1 MTGPLQAPLLC
12 ELHAHTTWSDGSQTI
27 GQLVDA
33 YGQAGFDV
41 LCITDHVV
49 RSDDAEHPPGGPP
62 RHVHARNHSS
72 YVMAIEIEA
81 ARARAQY
88 DMLVL
93 PGLELTYNDPDPLRA
108 AHAVAVGLES
118 FTGVDDGI
126 ECALRQARGH
136 GAALIAAHPYTP
148 AVAEDASRATAR
160 FAVDWQTLEPL
171 VDRWELINR
180 RDVFAWV
187 AEAGLPAVA
196 TGDAHEPE
204 HVFTW
209 KTMILCRNE
218 RASVLAHLRSE
229 APTYL
234 VDASLVVAARQITA
248 SAQVSRA
255 AS

>member
-1 MTGPLQAPLLC
+1 MTGPPRAPLLC

-33 YGQAGFDV
+33 YGHAGFDV
-41 LCITDHVV
+41 LCVTDHVV
-49 RSDDAEHPPGGPP
+49 RSDDPDHAPDGAPG
-62 RHVHARNHSS
+62 HVHAKNHSS

-81 ARARAQY
+81 ARARVQY

-93 PGLELTYNDPDPLRA
+93 PGLELTYNDPDPLLA

-126 ECALRQARGH
+126 EGALRQARRQ
-136 GAALIAAHPYTP
+136 GAALIAAHPYAP
-148 AVAEDASRATAR
+148 AAADQAPRATAR
-160 FAVDWQTLEPL
+160 FAADWHALAPL

-180 RDVFAWV
+180 RDVFGWV
-187 AEAGLPAVA
+187 AQAGLPAVA

-204 HVFTW
+204 HVLTW
-209 KTMILCRNE
+209 KTMIFCRKE

-234 VDASLVVAARQITA
+234 VDAVSVVAAREAT
-248 SAQVSRA
+248 SSSVLTRA
-255 AS
+255 F